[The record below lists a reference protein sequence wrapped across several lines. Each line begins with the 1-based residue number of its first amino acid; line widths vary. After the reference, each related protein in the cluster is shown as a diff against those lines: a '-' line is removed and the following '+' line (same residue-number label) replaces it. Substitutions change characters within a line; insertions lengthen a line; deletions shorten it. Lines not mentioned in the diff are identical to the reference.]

1 MALKRQKN
9 PEDIK
14 KEIIIKAREILSKM
28 GYKKA
33 STEEIARSLNKT
45 KGALYH
51 YFENREEI
59 ILSVIKYEG
68 EQIKKSIEEA
78 IEKEKDPRK
87 KLQVYFEE
95 RLNKIHELFDFYK
108 YVIEEYFKK
117 YLFIMKALSD
127 YNLEE
132 YTTVQKILHEGV
144 KTKVFQIPD
153 VKMVSKTLIKAMK
166 AYDFFM
172 FLEENYEDTRN
183 EMSAALKIFINGI
196 AKK

>member
-1 MALKRQKN
+1 
-9 PEDIK
+9 
-14 KEIIIKAREILSKM
+14 
-28 GYKKA
+28 
-33 STEEIARSLNKT
+33 
-45 KGALYH
+45 
-51 YFENREEI
+51 
-59 ILSVIKYEG
+59 
-68 EQIKKSIEEA
+68 
-78 IEKEKDPRK
+78 
-87 KLQVYFEE
+87 
-95 RLNKIHELFDFYK
+95 
-108 YVIEEYFKK
+108 VIEEYFKK

-132 YTTVQKILHEGV
+132 YETIQKILHEGV
-144 KTKVFQIPD
+144 KSKVFQITD